1 MALFDFILDWWERHR
16 ISRGRGRPEKPV
28 RPAVAV
34 LPTPPASISASDV
47 FTPTRPRAGKRA
59 LVGRETELARIME
72 AILDENAHVVLYSE
86 RGRGKTSLS
95 NLAVESLRRR
105 GGIVARHACD
115 ANTDFDSLMRGLLR
129 SLPQSLLAFQQSDGA
144 TEGCEAALPPRKLR
158 PADIALVPERLTC
171 PFVIFL
177 VDEFDRVQDLETRTK
192 LADTIKL
199 LSDRAIRLHFMIVGV
214 SATLEQILGQH
225 PSIQRNIV
233 AINLPLLSNDE
244 IALMLN
250 KGGQQAGIQFS
261 EEAQELVIFVA
272 RGMPYMA
279 QLLGLRI
286 AQSAL
291 RRASPSVSH
300 DDLTAAVRRLLDE
313 AGSGV
318 VAIYNALVG
327 GETPED
333 MRAVLR
339 RLAIAQQDAWGRM
352 SVSRVGGDLVVG
364 GTRISQN
371 AWSLLLAS
379 GVLSQPEGETGA
391 ALINDRPLFYH
402 VQLLAARD
410 KLAEAALPA
419 PTPLQ
424 ARSVA

>member
-1 MALFDFILDWWERHR
+1 
-16 ISRGRGRPEKPV
+16 
-28 RPAVAV
+28 
-34 LPTPPASISASDV
+34 
-47 FTPTRPRAGKRA
+47 
-59 LVGRETELARIME
+59 
-72 AILDENAHVVLYSE
+72 
-86 RGRGKTSLS
+86 
-95 NLAVESLRRR
+95 
-105 GGIVARHACD
+105 
-115 ANTDFDSLMRGLLR
+115 
-129 SLPQSLLAFQQSDGA
+129 
-144 TEGCEAALPPRKLR
+144 
-158 PADIALVPERLTC
+158 
-171 PFVIFL
+171 
-177 VDEFDRVQDLETRTK
+177 
-192 LADTIKL
+192 
-199 LSDRAIRLHFMIVGV
+199 
-214 SATLEQILGQH
+214 
-225 PSIQRNIV
+225 
-233 AINLPLLSNDE
+233 
-244 IALMLN
+244 
-250 KGGQQAGIQFS
+250 
-261 EEAQELVIFVA
+261 
-272 RGMPYMA
+272 
-279 QLLGLRI
+279 
-286 AQSAL
+286 L